1 MLAVG
6 IDAADQVGQC
16 PTTPHGDIL
25 QPIPKASS
33 KLMLVLCPA
42 RTIERLTTGD
52 FISLAPFLML
62 RCRHKRQSRIGI
74 IIVER
79 AATRQRTRGLR
90 EWLETAGRRE
100 QYGPYWACS
109 YGNYGAISSVTAKF
123 MSAA

>member
-6 IDAADQVGQC
+6 IDAATKSDSVRRRRMAISFNPFQ
-16 PTTPHGDIL
+16 
-25 QPIPKASS
+25 KASS

-74 IIVER
+74 IIVEG

-100 QYGPYWACS
+100 QYGPYWARS
-109 YGNYGAISSVTAKF
+109 YGNYGAVSSVTAKF